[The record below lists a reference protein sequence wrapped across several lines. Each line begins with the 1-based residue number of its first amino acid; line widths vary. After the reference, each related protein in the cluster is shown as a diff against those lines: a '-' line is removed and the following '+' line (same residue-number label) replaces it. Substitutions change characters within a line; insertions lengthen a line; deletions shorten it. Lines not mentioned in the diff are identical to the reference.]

1 MRDERP
7 APVRRTTIYD
17 IARIADT
24 SASAVS
30 SVLNGT
36 WRKRRI
42 SQKLADRVTAIAERE
57 GYSAHAQ
64 ASLLRRS
71 SSNVIGMIVPKY
83 DNRYF
88 AAIAEQ
94 FEAMARARGLFPV
107 ITCTRRE
114 PELELEAA
122 KELVAFRA
130 QTLIA
135 TGATDPERITA
146 LCRAAGVRSINLD
159 LPGKSA
165 PSVIS
170 DNYAGARTLTD
181 LLLKRCR
188 EELGLSGALYFVG
201 GRRNDSNTRAR
212 LKGFL
217 DVHREKGLTVP
228 PEQILIP
235 GYSGVKTEQS
245 LRGLVWGE
253 PIGLFVNSTI
263 ALDGVV
269 RWLGELA
276 PEAAALA
283 RYGCFD
289 YDPFAFRLPGSVAMI
304 QQDSSA
310 MLDRVFQLHEAR
322 ESGEETITIPCIL
335 HVRDTQRAD

>member
-1 MRDERP
+1 MPDERP
-7 APVRRTTIYD
+7 EPSRRTTIYD
-17 IARIADT
+17 IAKLAET
-24 SASAVS
+24 SPSAVS

-42 SQKLADRVTAIAERE
+42 SQRLADHVSAIAERE
-57 GYSAHAQ
+57 GYTAHAQ

-88 AAIAEQ
+88 AAIAER

-107 ITCTRRE
+107 VTCTQRE
-114 PELELEAA
+114 PELEVEAA
-122 KELVAFRA
+122 KELISFRA
-130 QTLIA
+130 ETLIS
-135 TGATDPERITA
+135 TGATDPDRISA
-146 LCRAAGVRSINLD
+146 LCAAAGVRSINLD
-159 LPGKSA
+159 LPGTKA

-170 DNYAGARTLTD
+170 DNYEGARTLVEIV
-181 LLLKRCR
+181 LRRCR
-188 EELGLSGALYFVG
+188 SELGLAGPLHFVG
-201 GRRNDSNTRAR
+201 GRRNDHNTRAR
-212 LKGFL
+212 LEGFL
-217 DVHREKGLTVP
+217 DAHRDEGLSVP
-228 PEQILIP
+228 PENLLLP

-245 LRGLVWGE
+245 LRALARGE

-269 RWLGELA
+269 NWLADIG
-276 PEAAALA
+276 PRDAARV

-289 YDPFAFRLPGSVAMI
+289 FDPFAFRLPGSVAMV

-310 MLDRVFQLHEAR
+310 MLDRVFELHDAPEMDR
-322 ESGEETITIPCIL
+322 GTIRIPCIL
-335 HVRDTQRAD
+335 RVAERV